1 LQKSSIMANRDTLGG
16 IIHTYQQYDP
26 QRFPSPTAP
35 PPDVTGSAMEHL
47 LMYGDM
53 REFTDEELA
62 NAIHLDPSQIAGL
75 GPSLQAILQMLRERR
90 EKILSTFE
98 LRGARKTA
106 AKEFHELAASIK
118 PPKELAGRFGRA
130 VQDEQLRELERLFYA
145 HNKDQSPFAKSLVQL
160 VDRLGSKYQIDQMS
174 GKYEF
179 TGTTSL
185 TVPQALE
192 VGEELET
199 IDRLIKQ
206 IEEAAKTAQL
216 AIIDMEALEQFA
228 KPGDLNQLQ
237 ELRERIEQYV
247 KEIAEQQGIERNSKG
262 QYSVTPKAMR
272 LFQSKLLEQIFS
284 ELEAGRTG
292 RHHGDIQGE
301 GSVET
306 QRTKP
311 YEFGDALANLDLTTS
326 LTNALI
332 RDLGARPIRF
342 KSEDLV
348 VHHTRNTPKCATAVL
363 MDMSGSMR
371 YGGTYINV
379 KRMALA
385 LEGLI
390 RRDYPGDYLQFVEM
404 ATFAKAKTSG
414 EVASLLPKPVTIFDP
429 VVRLRADMSDPDI
442 SESQIPPHFTNIQ
455 HALRLSRMF
464 LTRQDTPNK
473 QIILITD
480 GLPTAHFEDQTLF
493 MLYPPHPRTEQA
505 TMREGLLCKQAGIT
519 INIFLLSS
527 WSQSSED
534 IRFAYKLA
542 ESTTGRVFFTAG
554 KELDRYVVWDYVQR
568 RRSIIS

>member
-1 LQKSSIMANRDTLGG
+1 MANRDTLGG

-47 LMYGDM
+47 LMYGDL

-75 GPSLQAILQMLRERR
+75 GPSLAAILQMLRERR
-90 EKILSTFE
+90 EKILSTYE
-98 LRGARKTA
+98 LRGVRKTA
-106 AKEFHELAASIK
+106 AREFHELAQSIK
-118 PPKELAGRFGRA
+118 PPKELAGRFDRA

-145 HNKDQSPFAKSLVQL
+145 HNKDQSPFARALVQL

-179 TGTTSL
+179 TGTTPL

-192 VGEELET
+192 VNEELET
-199 IDRLIKQ
+199 IDRLIEQ
-206 IEEAAKTAQL
+206 LEEAKKTAQL
-216 AIIDMEALEQFA
+216 ALVDMEALEQFA

-247 KEIAEQQGIERNSKG
+247 KEIAEQQGLERNSKG

-292 RHHGDIQGE
+292 RHHGDIQGH

-332 RDLGARPIRF
+332 RDPGARPIRF

-348 VHHTRNTPKCATAVL
+348 VHHTRNTPKCATTVL

-371 YGGTYINV
+371 YGGTYIDV

-414 EVASLLPKPVTIFDP
+414 EVASLLPKPVTIYDP

-505 TMREGLLCKQAGIT
+505 TLREGLLCKQAGIT

-568 RRSIIS
+568 RRSIIA

>member
-1 LQKSSIMANRDTLGG
+1 MANRETLGG

-26 QRFPSPTAP
+26 QKFPSPTAP

-53 REFTDEELA
+53 EEFTDEQLA

-75 GPSLQAILQMLRERR
+75 GPSLQAILEMLRERKQ
-90 EKILSTFE
+90 KILSTYE
-98 LRGARKTA
+98 VNSVRKTA
-106 AKEFHELAASIK
+106 AREFHDLAASIK
-118 PPKELAGRFGRA
+118 PPKELANRFGRA
-130 VQDEQLRELERLFYA
+130 VQDEQLRELERLYYA
-145 HNKDQSPFAKSLVQL
+145 HNKDQSPFARSLVQL
-160 VDRLGSKYQIDQMS
+160 VDRLGNKYQVDQMS

-185 TVPQALE
+185 TVPQALD
-192 VGEELET
+192 VKEELET
-199 IDRLIKQ
+199 IDRLIEQ
-206 IEEAAKTAQL
+206 LEEAKKTAQL

-247 KEIAEQQGIERNSKG
+247 KEIAEQQGIEKNSKG
-262 QYSVTPKAMR
+262 QFSVTPKAMR

-292 RHHGDIQGE
+292 RHTGDIQGD

-306 QRTKP
+306 QRTKA

-332 RDLGARPIRF
+332 RDPGQRPIRF

-390 RRDYPGDYLQFVEM
+390 RRDYPGDYLQFIEM

-442 SESQIPPHFTNIQ
+442 SELQIPPHFTNIQ

-480 GLPTAHFEDQTLF
+480 GLPTAHFEDQTLY

-505 TMREGLLCKQAGIT
+505 TLREGLLCKQAGIT

>member
-1 LQKSSIMANRDTLGG
+1 
-16 IIHTYQQYDP
+16 
-26 QRFPSPTAP
+26 
-35 PPDVTGSAMEHL
+35 
-47 LMYGDM
+47 
-53 REFTDEELA
+53 
-62 NAIHLDPSQIAGL
+62 
-75 GPSLQAILQMLRERR
+75 MLRERR
-90 EKILSTFE
+90 EKILATYE
-98 LRGARKTA
+98 IHGVRKTA
-106 AKEFHELAASIK
+106 AREFSELAASIK
-118 PPKELAGRFGRA
+118 PPKELAARFDRA
-130 VQDEQLRELERLFYA
+130 VKDEQLRELERLFYA
-145 HNKDQSPFAKSLVQL
+145 HNKDQSPFARALVQL

-206 IEEAAKTAQL
+206 IEEAEKTAQL

-247 KEIAEQQGIERNSKG
+247 KEIAEQQGIEKNSKG

-292 RHHGDIQGE
+292 RHTGDIQGD
-301 GSVET
+301 GSVEN

-332 RDLGARPIRF
+332 RDPGQRPIRF

>member
-1 LQKSSIMANRDTLGG
+1 MANRDTLGG

-26 QRFPSPTAP
+26 QKFPSPSVP

-90 EKILSTFE
+90 EKILATYE
-98 LRGARKTA
+98 IHGVRKTA
-106 AKEFHELAASIK
+106 AREFAELAASIK
-118 PPKELAGRFGRA
+118 PPKELAARFDRA
-130 VQDEQLRELERLFYA
+130 VKDEQLRELERLFYA
-145 HNKDQSPFAKSLVQL
+145 HNKDQSPFARALVQL

-206 IEEAAKTAQL
+206 IEEAEKTAQL

-247 KEIAEQQGIERNSKG
+247 KEIAEQQGIEKNSKG

-292 RHHGDIQGE
+292 RHTGDIQGD
-301 GSVET
+301 GSVEN

-332 RDLGARPIRF
+332 RDPGQRPIRF

>member
-1 LQKSSIMANRDTLGG
+1 MANRDTLGG

-26 QRFPSPTAP
+26 QKFPSPSAP

-90 EKILSTFE
+90 EKILSTYE
-98 LRGARKTA
+98 LRSARKTA
-106 AKEFHELAASIK
+106 AREFAELARSIK
-118 PPKELAGRFGRA
+118 PPKELAGRFARA

-145 HNKDQSPFAKSLVQL
+145 HNKDQSPFANSLVQL

-179 TGTTSL
+179 TGNKSL
-185 TVPQALE
+185 SVPKALE

-206 IEEAAKTAQL
+206 IEEAEKTAQL

-247 KEIAEQQGIERNSKG
+247 KEIAEQQGIEKNSKG

-292 RHHGDIQGE
+292 RHTGDIQGD

-332 RDLGARPIRF
+332 RDPGQRPIRF

-429 VVRLRADMSDPDI
+429 VVRLRADMSDPNI

>member
-1 LQKSSIMANRDTLGG
+1 MANRDTLGG

-26 QRFPSPTAP
+26 QKFPSPTQP

-47 LMYGDM
+47 LMYGDLH
-53 REFTDEELA
+53 EFTDEELA

-75 GPSLQAILQMLRERR
+75 GPSLEAILQMLRERKQ
-90 EKILSTFE
+90 KILATFE
-98 LRGARKTA
+98 LDAALKGAAR
-106 AKEFHELAASIK
+106 EFHELAASIK
-118 PPKELAGRFGRA
+118 PPKELAGRFERA

-160 VDRLGSKYQIDQMS
+160 VDRLGNKYQVDQLS

-179 TGTTSL
+179 TGTTPL
-185 TVPQALE
+185 TVPQALD
-192 VGEELET
+192 VKEELET
-199 IDRLIKQ
+199 IDRLIEQ
-206 IEEAAKTAQL
+206 LEEAKKTAQL

-247 KEIAEQQGIERNSKG
+247 KEMAEQQGLERNSKG
-262 QYSVTPKAMR
+262 QYNVTPKAMR

-292 RHHGDIQGE
+292 RHHGDIQGD

-332 RDLGARPIRF
+332 RDPGQRPIRF
-342 KSEDLV
+342 KNEDLV

-414 EVASLLPKPVTIFDP
+414 EVPSLLPKPVTIYDP
-429 VVRLRADMSDPDI
+429 VVRLKADMSDPDI
-442 SESQIPPHFTNIQ
+442 SEMQIPPHFTNIQ

-480 GLPTAHFEDQTLF
+480 GLPTAHFEDQTLY

-505 TMREGLLCKQAGIT
+505 TLREGLLCKQAGIT

-568 RRSIIS
+568 RRTLIS